1 MNLKAKTSPKRNI
14 VFAVENIGRD
24 LHWRLWRLF
33 WYYCL
38 HYCCWGLTLEE
49 RQYLRESAS
58 SFRKNTFF
66 SFYKICAGQVRC
78 EVGIFMMWFVTCEWW
93 GWSRL
98 VCLSLDDGHQIYFLL
113 RVLINEHC
121 YKKHC
126 HTEQSEALI
135 CEVMMLQLTFHWRS
149 HLKCKVDCQNRNI
162 TKTRLCHNFK
172 ILTFQSLI
180 INSMNLLQSLIVYCN
195 CLQSC

>member
-58 SFRKNTFF
+58 SFRKNTFL
-66 SFYKICAGQVRC
+66 SFHKICADKWDVRMWYLWC
-78 EVGIFMMWFVTCEWW
+78 GSWHVNDGAGPGSSVSVLMMVTRFIFSSGSWLMNIAT
-93 GWSRL
+93 
-98 VCLSLDDGHQIYFLL
+98 
-113 RVLINEHC
+113 
-121 YKKHC
+121 
-126 HTEQSEALI
+126 
-135 CEVMMLQLTFHWRS
+135 
-149 HLKCKVDCQNRNI
+149 RNI
-162 TKTRLCHNFK
+162 VT
-172 ILTFQSLI
+172 QSRVKL
-180 INSMNLLQSLIVYCN
+180 SSERWWC
-195 CLQSC
+195 